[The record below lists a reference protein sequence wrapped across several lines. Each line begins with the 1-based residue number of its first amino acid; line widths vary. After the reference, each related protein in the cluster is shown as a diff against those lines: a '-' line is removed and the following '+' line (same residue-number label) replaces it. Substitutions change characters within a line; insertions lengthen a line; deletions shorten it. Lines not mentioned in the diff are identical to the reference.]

1 MLHSSRQLLFRTL
14 FCTSSRWLSFSLGLP
29 MATLMA
35 LTSLSIQAQTPAPTA
50 ASYPSRNVT
59 IVVPLAAGTGMDTLV
74 RLYAERLTQSLGKPV
89 IVENRPGAAMML
101 ASGQVAKAAPDGLT
115 LLVGTSSPMS
125 INNFLYKQVPYDP
138 ERDFVPISLYV
149 KSPFIFVVNPSLPA
163 RNVSELVKLLR
174 ESKVPLSYSTPGA
187 GLAQHLSMEF
197 MKQKF
202 NLDITHVPYKSSPQS
217 VSDIV
222 AGHVNMAFAEAGLS
236 LPMIR
241 DGKLRAL
248 AVSSTA
254 RLPSL
259 PEVPSFAEASGA
271 PDFEA
276 VSWHVLL
283 APAATPREIVNRLH
297 EEMKRIM
304 AAPDMAQRV
313 VNLGLIPHPT
323 PSIEGVQQYMR
334 AEREKWGALVKSL
347 GLTGSQ

>member
-1 MLHSSRQLLFRTL
+1 MLHSSLQLL
-14 FCTSSRWLSFSLGLP
+14 SRLLSFSLSWPLIT
-29 MATLMA
+29 MLA
-35 LTSLSIQAQTPAPTA
+35 LSSLSTQAQTTATAA

-163 RNVSELVKLLR
+163 RNVNELVKLLR

-271 PDFEA
+271 ADFEA

-283 APAATPREIVNRLH
+283 APAATPRDIVNRLH
-297 EEMKRIM
+297 QETIKVLAQPDVLERLAKIGAEPNTMTPDEFDALRRRELVENAQLMKSTGIK
-304 AAPDMAQRV
+304 AQ
-313 VNLGLIPHPT
+313 
-323 PSIEGVQQYMR
+323 
-334 AEREKWGALVKSL
+334 
-347 GLTGSQ
+347 